1 MQNSAQLFYVPV
13 VKQDETFEKLMGF
26 ASVKEFIAQIALVT
40 PEQFEEWSKAWRVAV
55 ENGSQESLL
64 GFICRERG
72 IAEDI
77 FLQQLAAALGWAYL
91 DLTKLTVPPEA
102 SQKIPTKVAF
112 QYSVLPTSFENG
124 RLQVAISNPY
134 DTAMMN
140 AVRFNAGGPVQFAL
154 APKVEIEKALKR
166 YYGVGAE
173 TLDEM
178 AKEEPID
185 LLVSEDKEITE
196 GDQEASVI
204 KFVNQVIWE
213 AYKDRATD
221 IHFEPAED
229 ELRIRYR
236 IDGILHQTP
245 MPPTLKRYQAA
256 LISRIKVMSGMNI
269 AEKRL
274 PQDGRI
280 NVRIK
285 GEEIDI
291 RVSTVPTVY
300 GESVSLRLLTRGKIF
315 LSLDKLGF
323 SQLEENAI
331 REIIIKPHGI
341 FLVTGPT
348 GSGKSTSLYA
358 FLSSINSV
366 QKRIIT
372 IEEPVEYEL
381 KGINQIAVRS
391 DIGLTFA
398 MGLRHILR
406 QDPNVIMVGEIR
418 DLETAEIAIR
428 AALTGHLV
436 FSTLHTNDAPSA
448 FTRLIDMGIEPFLV
462 ASSVE
467 AVMAQ
472 RLVRNICP
480 HCKVE
485 QKVERDYLQKIGFPA
500 NEIGTAK
507 FWRGAG
513 CEECRQLGY
522 QGRQGIYELLILNES
537 IRPLILNRA
546 PATTIAQRA
555 MEQGMRTLRTDGWN
569 KVKAGRTTIE
579 EVLRVTQ
586 IEEHMD
592 TLGGSS

>member
-1 MQNSAQLFYVPV
+1 MAFLSLKSVFAQANLGSVDQIDTWSRAWSA
-13 VKQDETFEKLMGF
+13 
-26 ASVKEFIAQIALVT
+26 AAA
-40 PEQFEEWSKAWRVAV
+40 
-55 ENGSQESLL
+55 NGSAEPRLAFFARES
-64 GFICRERG
+64 G
-72 IAEDI
+72 IAEDA
-77 FLQQLAAALGWAYL
+77 FLKRLGEALGWPFIEL
-91 DLTKLTVPPEA
+91 KGITLENEVRKRI
-102 SQKIPTKVAF
+102 STKVAF
-112 QYSVLPTSFENG
+112 QHMVIPVSVDAGVLK
-124 RLQVAISNPY
+124 VAVSDPF
-134 DTAMMN
+134 DASML
-140 AVRFNAGGPVQFAL
+140 AAVQFDARGAVDFCL
-154 APKVEIEKALKR
+154 APRAEIEKALKK

-178 AKEEPID
+178 SGDDPVELELAD
-185 LLVSEDKEITE
+185 NREIT
-196 GDQEASVI
+196 GDDQDASVI

-213 AYKDRATD
+213 AYKDRSTD
-221 IHFEPAED
+221 IHFEPSED

-245 MPPTLKRYQAA
+245 LPPQIKRYQAA

-291 RVSTVPTVY
+291 RVSTVPTVW

-315 LSLDKLGF
+315 FGLDRLGF
-323 SQLEENAI
+323 GADEETHI
-331 REIIIKPHGI
+331 RDIIVKPHGI

-358 FLSSINSV
+358 FLSTINSV
-366 QKRIIT
+366 TKRIIT

-381 KGINQIAVRS
+381 KGINQIPVRS

-398 MGLRHILR
+398 VGLRHILR

-428 AALTGHLV
+428 ASLTGHLV

-462 ASSVE
+462 ASSLE

-472 RLVRNICP
+472 RLVRMICP
-480 HCKVE
+480 KCKTPQRVDA
-485 QKVERDYLQKIGFPA
+485 DYLGKVGFPA
-500 NEIGTAK
+500 HEIATAT
-507 FWRGAG
+507 FWKGSG

-522 QGRQGIYELLILNES
+522 QGRTGIHELLVMTEL
-537 IRPLILNRA
+537 IRPLVMNRA
-546 PATTIAQRA
+546 PATTIGQAAKAQN
-555 MEQGMRTLRTDGWN
+555 MRTLREDGWR
-569 KVKAGRTTIE
+569 KVRLGQTTIE

-586 IEEHMD
+586 TEEHVKGLIGD
-592 TLGGSS
+592 EKVIGK

>member
-1 MQNSAQLFYVPV
+1 MPQPSIKQLLARLGAVSA
-13 VKQDETFEKLMGF
+13 D
-26 ASVKEFIAQIALVT
+26 
-40 PEQFEEWSKAWRVAV
+40 QFERLVQAWRVAS
-55 ENGSQESLL
+55 ENGSQEPLL
-64 GFICRERG
+64 AFFSRECGFSE
-72 IAEDI
+72 EK
-77 FLQQLAAALGWAYL
+77 FLEQLASALGWTYV
-91 DLTKLTVPPEA
+91 DLPRLSIPAEA
-102 SQKIPTKVAF
+102 RNRISTKVAF
-112 QYSVLPTSFENG
+112 QYFVLPVSFENG
-124 RLQVAISNPY
+124 LLRVAVSNPF
-134 DTAMMN
+134 DSAMLN
-140 AVRFNAGGPVQFAL
+140 AVQFDAKTPVEFAL
-154 APKVEIEKALKR
+154 APKAEVEKALKK

-173 TLDEM
+173 TLDELQ
-178 AKEEPID
+178 ETDEPME

-204 KFVNQVIWE
+204 KFVNQIVWE
-213 AYKDRATD
+213 AFKDRATD
-221 IHFEPAED
+221 IHFEPMED

-236 IDGILHQTP
+236 IDGILNQTP
-245 MPPTLKRYQAA
+245 MPPQLKRYQAA
-256 LISRIKVMSGMNI
+256 ILSRIKVMAGMNI

-323 SQLEENAI
+323 DAKEETAL
-331 REIIIKPHGI
+331 REIIVKPHGI
-341 FLVTGPT
+341 MLVTGPT
-348 GSGKSTSLYA
+348 GAGKSTSLYA

-366 QKRIIT
+366 TKRIIT
-372 IEEPVEYEL
+372 VEEPVEYEL

-398 MGLRHILR
+398 VGLRHILR
-406 QDPNVIMVGEIR
+406 QDPNVIMIGEIR

-472 RLVRNICP
+472 RLVRTICKS
-480 HCKVE
+480 CIVE
-485 QKVERDYLQKIGFPA
+485 QPVEPSYLRKIGFPEA
-500 NEIGTAK
+500 EIFTAK
-507 FWRGAG
+507 FWRGVG
-513 CEECRQLGY
+513 CEKCRQLGY
-522 QGRQGIYELLILNES
+522 QGRLGIYELLLVNEAL
-537 IRPLILNRA
+537 RPLIMNRA
-546 PATTIAQRA
+546 PASTIAQKA
-555 MEQGMRTLRTDGWN
+555 IEGGMRTLRVDGWN
-569 KVKAGRTTIE
+569 KTRAKLTTIE

-586 IEEHMD
+586 TEEHLQSLVGDNTEMWVKA
-592 TLGGSS
+592 

>member
-1 MQNSAQLFYVPV
+1 MAITSIKTVFAQAGL
-13 VKQDETFEKLMGF
+13 
-26 ASVKEFIAQIALVT
+26 AS
-40 PEQFEEWSKAWRVAV
+40 PDQFDGWLKAWRVAV
-55 ENGSQESLL
+55 ENGSQESQ
-64 GFICRERG
+64 FAFMSREQGLTEDLFLKRL
-72 IAEDI
+72 AE
-77 FLQQLAAALGWAYL
+77 ALGWPYL
-91 DLTKLTVPPEA
+91 ELPRLTIPPEA
-102 SQKIPTKVAF
+102 RQKISTKVAF
-112 QYSVLPTSFENG
+112 QFNALPTRFENDT
-124 RLQVAISNPY
+124 LQVTVSNPFN
-134 DTAMMN
+134 TALLN
-140 AVRFNAGGPVQFAL
+140 AVQFDAQCPVQFAL
-154 APKVEIEKALKR
+154 APRDEIEKALKK

-173 TLDEM
+173 TLDEL
-178 AKEEPID
+178 AKDEPIE
-185 LLVSEDKEITE
+185 LVVGEDKEITE
-196 GDQEASVI
+196 SDQEASVI
-204 KFVNQVIWE
+204 KFVNQIIWE
-213 AYKDRATD
+213 AFKDRSTD

-245 MPPTLKRYQAA
+245 MPPQLKRYQAA

-323 SQLEENAI
+323 APKDEQVI
-331 REIIIKPHGI
+331 RDIILKPHGI

-358 FLSSINSV
+358 FLSTINSV
-366 QKRIIT
+366 HKRIIT
-372 IEEPVEYEL
+372 VEEPVEYEL
-381 KGINQIAVRS
+381 KGINQIAVRPE
-391 DIGLTFA
+391 IGLTFA

-472 RLVRNICP
+472 RLVRTICP
-480 HCKVE
+480 QCKEE
-485 QKVERDYLQKIGFPA
+485 QKVERDYLLRIGFPQD
-500 NEIGTAK
+500 EIDRTT
-507 FWRGAG
+507 FWHGRG

-522 QGRQGIYELLILNES
+522 QGRMGIYELLLLNEA
-537 IRPLILNRA
+537 IRPLILSRA
-546 PATTIAQRA
+546 PASTIAQKA
-555 MEQGMRTLRTDGWN
+555 IDQGMRTLRTDGWN
-569 KVKAGRTTIE
+569 KVREGKSTIE

-586 IEEHMD
+586 VEEHLNALVGD
-592 TLGGSS
+592 AKEGVWVKK

>member
-1 MQNSAQLFYVPV
+1 MP
-13 VKQDETFEKLMGF
+13 F
-26 ASVKEFIAQIALVT
+26 ASISNVFASAELASPERFSALR
-40 PEQFEEWSKAWRVAV
+40 KAWRVTV
-55 ENGSQESLL
+55 ENGAQESLL
-64 GFICRERG
+64 AFVARESG
-72 IAEDI
+72 LTEEIL
-77 FLQQLAAALGWAYL
+77 LQRLSTILGWPFI
-91 DLTKLTVPPEA
+91 DLPRLNIPAEA
-102 SQKIPTKVAF
+102 RQRISTKVAF
-112 QYSVLPTSFENG
+112 QHLALPTAVNEKL
-124 RLQVAISNPY
+124 LQVTVSNPF
-134 DTAMMN
+134 DTAMLN
-140 AVRFNAGGPVQFAL
+140 AVRFDARGPVEFGL
-154 APKVEIEKALKR
+154 APRVEIEKALKK

-173 TLDEM
+173 TLDEL
-178 AKEEPID
+178 AEDEPIE
-185 LLVSEDKEITE
+185 LLVGEDKEITE

-204 KFVNQVIWE
+204 KFVNQIIWE
-213 AYKDRATD
+213 AFKDRATD

-245 MPPTLKRYQAA
+245 MPPQLKRYQAA
-256 LISRIKVMSGMNI
+256 IISRIKVMSGMNI
-269 AEKRL
+269 SEKRL

-300 GESVSLRLLTRGKIF
+300 GESVSLRLLTRGNIF

-323 SQLEENAI
+323 APADEQAI
-331 REIIIKPHGI
+331 RDIIVKPHGI
-341 FLVTGPT
+341 LLVTGPT

-366 QKRIIT
+366 HKRIIT
-372 IEEPVEYEL
+372 VEEPVEYEL
-381 KGINQIAVRS
+381 KGINQIAVRP

-467 AVMAQ
+467 AVLAQ
-472 RLVRNICP
+472 RLVRTICP
-480 HCKVE
+480 HCKTE
-485 QKVERDYLQKIGFPA
+485 QPVERGYLEKIGFPRD
-500 NEIGTAK
+500 EIATAHFWHGT
-507 FWRGAG
+507 G
-513 CEECRQLGY
+513 CEQCRQLGY
-522 QGRQGIYELLILNES
+522 QGRMGIYELLVLSEML
-537 IRPLILNRA
+537 RPLILNRA
-546 PATTIAQRA
+546 PASTIAQRA
-555 MEQGMRTLRTDGWN
+555 MEQGMRSLRVDGWN
-569 KVKAGRTTIE
+569 KVRSALTTIE

-586 IEEHMD
+586 TEEHLQALAG
-592 TLGGSS
+592 T

>member
-1 MQNSAQLFYVPV
+1 MAFQSIKNILETAGLATAAQF
-13 VKQDETFEKLMGF
+13 DE
-26 ASVKEFIAQIALVT
+26 
-40 PEQFEEWSKAWRVAV
+40 WRKAWRTAT
-55 ENGSQESLL
+55 EAGSTEPLL
-64 GFICRERG
+64 SFFSREAG
-72 IAEDI
+72 ISEDA
-77 FLQQLAAALGWAYL
+77 FLQRLATALRWPYI
-91 DLTKLTVPPEA
+91 DLAHTTVEPDA
-102 SQKIPTKVAF
+102 RKRISTKVAF
-112 QYSVLPTSFENG
+112 QHFVLPVAFVNN
-124 RLQVAISNPY
+124 RLQVAVSNPF
-134 DTAMMN
+134 DTSLLN
-140 AVRFNAGGPVQFAL
+140 AVTFNAQGPVEFAL
-154 APKVEIEKALKR
+154 APRAEIEKALKK

-178 AKEEPID
+178 AEDDSGD
-185 LLVSEDKEITE
+185 LLVGDEKEITE

-204 KFVNQVIWE
+204 KFVNQIIWE

-236 IDGILHQTP
+236 VDGILHQTP
-245 MPPTLKRYQAA
+245 MPPQLKRYQSA

-323 SQLEENAI
+323 APEEESQL
-331 REIIIKPHGI
+331 RDLVVKPHGI
-341 FLVTGPT
+341 VLVTGPT
-348 GSGKSTSLYA
+348 GAGKSTSLYA
-358 FLSSINSV
+358 FLSTINSV
-366 QKRIIT
+366 HKRIIT

-467 AVMAQ
+467 AILAQ
-472 RLVRNICP
+472 RLVRTICK

-485 QKVERDYLQKIGFPA
+485 QKVERDYLVKIGFPED
-500 NEIGTAK
+500 EIDTAK
-507 FWRGAG
+507 FYKGAG
-513 CEECRQLGY
+513 CEQCRQLGY
-522 QGRQGIYELLILNES
+522 QGRLGIYELLVLNEA
-537 IRPLILNRA
+537 IRPLILSRA
-546 PATTIAQRA
+546 TASTIAQRA
-555 MEQGMRTLRTDGWN
+555 IENGMRTLRVDGWR
-569 KVKAGRTTIE
+569 KVKAGLTTIE

-586 IEEHMD
+586 TEEH
-592 TLGGSS
+592 LGALIEDSK

>member
-1 MQNSAQLFYVPV
+1 MDLVAPAQF
-13 VKQDETFEKLMGF
+13 DE
-26 ASVKEFIAQIALVT
+26 
-40 PEQFEEWSKAWRVAV
+40 WNKAWKVAV
-55 ENGSQESLL
+55 ESGSQESLL
-64 GFICRERG
+64 AFICRERG
-72 IAEDI
+72 LAEDV
-77 FLQQLAAALGWAYL
+77 FLQKLAQALNWPFL
-91 DLTKLTVPPEA
+91 DLPKLKVPAEA
-102 SQKIPTKVAF
+102 RNRISTKVAF
-112 QYSVLPTSFENG
+112 QYSVLPTQLQDST
-124 RLQVAISNPY
+124 LQVAVSNPF
-134 DTAMMN
+134 DTAMLN
-140 AVRFNAGGPVQFAL
+140 AVRFDARGPVQFAL
-154 APKVEIEKALKR
+154 APRTEIEKALKNF
-166 YYGVGAE
+166 YGVGAE
-173 TLDEM
+173 TLGEL
-178 AKEEPID
+178 EEDTAVD
-185 LLVSEDKEITE
+185 LEIPLDKEITE
-196 GDQEASVI
+196 SDQEASVI

-245 MPPTLKRYQAA
+245 MPPQLKKFQAA

-269 AEKRL
+269 SEKRL

-323 SQLEENAI
+323 STLEEAAI

-358 FLSSINSV
+358 FLSTINSV
-366 QKRIIT
+366 HKRIIT

-381 KGINQIAVRS
+381 KGINQIAVRPE
-391 DIGLTFA
+391 IGLTFA

-472 RLVRNICP
+472 RLVRTICP
-480 HCKVE
+480 GCKTE
-485 QKVERDYLQKIGFPA
+485 QKVERSYLKRIGFPA
-500 NEIGTAK
+500 DEIDTAK

-513 CEECRQLGY
+513 CETCRQLGY
-522 QGRQGIYELLILNES
+522 QGRMGIYELLILNES
-537 IRPLILNRA
+537 LRPLILNRA
-546 PATTIAQRA
+546 PASTIAA
-555 MEQGMRTLRTDGWN
+555 KAIEFGMRTLRTDGWN
-569 KVKAGRTTIE
+569 KVKAAQTTIE

-586 IEEHMD
+586 IEEHLD
-592 TLGGSS
+592 ALTDDVKAPLL

>member
-1 MQNSAQLFYVPV
+1 
-13 VKQDETFEKLMGF
+13 MGF
-26 ASVKEFIAQIALVT
+26 RSIKDVLSQAGLLTSTQYES
-40 PEQFEEWSKAWRVAV
+40 WSEAWRIAS
-55 ENGSQESLL
+55 EGGNSQEPLL
-64 GFICRERG
+64 AFLCRERG
-72 IAEDI
+72 LSEEQ
-77 FLQQLAAALGWAYL
+77 FLQQLAHALGWPFL
-91 DLTKLTVPPEA
+91 DLPKLTVPNEA
-102 SQKIPTKVAF
+102 RGKISTKVAF
-112 QYSVLPTSFENG
+112 QFPALPTRFEDG
-124 RLQVAISNPY
+124 ALQVAVSNPF
-134 DTAMMN
+134 DSALLN
-140 AVRFNAGGPVQFAL
+140 AVQFDARCPVQFAL
-154 APKVEIEKALKR
+154 APKAEIEKALKK

-173 TLDEM
+173 TLDEL
-178 AKEEPID
+178 AKDEPLELI
-185 LLVSEDKEITE
+185 VGEDKEITE

-204 KFVNQVIWE
+204 KFVNQIIWE
-213 AYKDRATD
+213 AFKDRATD

-245 MPPTLKRYQAA
+245 MPPQLKRYQAA
-256 LISRIKVMSGMNI
+256 LISRIKVMSGMDI

-315 LSLDKLGF
+315 LSLEKLGF
-323 SQLEENAI
+323 SPVEEEAL
-331 REIIIKPHGI
+331 REIIVKPHGI
-341 FLVTGPT
+341 LLVTGPT

-358 FLSSINSV
+358 FLSTINSV
-366 QKRIIT
+366 HKRIIT

-381 KGINQIAVRS
+381 KGINQIAVRP

-398 MGLRHILR
+398 VGLRHVLR

-472 RLVRNICP
+472 RLVRTICL

-485 QKVERDYLQKIGFPA
+485 QKVERSYLRRIGFPEA
-500 NEIGTAK
+500 EIETAK

-513 CEECRQLGY
+513 CEDCRQLGY
-522 QGRQGIYELLILNES
+522 QGRMGIYELLLLNEGL
-537 IRPLILNRA
+537 RPLILNRA
-546 PATTIAQRA
+546 PASTIAQRA
-555 MEQGMRTLRTDGWN
+555 IEGGMRTLRTDGWN
-569 KVKAGRTTIE
+569 KVRAGLTTIE

-586 IEEHMD
+586 TEEHLNALMD
-592 TLGGSS
+592 DGKTGIWTKA

>member
-1 MQNSAQLFYVPV
+1 MAFISL
-13 VKQDETFEKLMGF
+13 
-26 ASVKEFIAQIALVT
+26 KEFLGRMELAT
-40 PEQFEEWSKAWRVAV
+40 PEQFDEWNKAWRIAV
-55 ENGSQESLL
+55 ESGSQESLL
-64 GFICRERG
+64 AFICRERG
-72 IAEDI
+72 LAEDV
-77 FLQQLAAALGWAYL
+77 FLQQLAQALNWPFL
-91 DLTKLTVPPEA
+91 DLPKLNVPAEA
-102 SQKIPTKVAF
+102 RNRISTKVAF
-112 QYSVLPTSFENG
+112 QHSVLPTSVSDG
-124 RLQVAISNPY
+124 TVQVAVSNPF
-134 DTAMMN
+134 DTAMLN
-140 AVRFNAGGPVQFAL
+140 AVRFDARGPVQFAL
-154 APKVEIEKALKR
+154 ATKVEIEKALKK

-173 TLDEM
+173 TLDEL
-178 AKEEPID
+178 AEDEPLE
-185 LLVSEDKEITE
+185 LLVGEDKEITE
-196 GDQEASVI
+196 SDQEASVI

-245 MPPTLKRYQAA
+245 MPPQLKRFQAA
-256 LISRIKVMSGMNI
+256 IISRIKVMSGMNI

-315 LSLDKLGF
+315 LTLDKLGF
-323 SQLEENAI
+323 APADEQAL
-331 REIIIKPHGI
+331 REIIVKPHGI
-341 FLVTGPT
+341 MLVTGPT
-348 GSGKSTSLYA
+348 GAGKSTTLYA
-358 FLSSINSV
+358 CLSTINSV
-366 QKRIIT
+366 HKRIIT

-391 DIGLTFA
+391 DIGLSFA
-398 MGLRHILR
+398 VGLRHVLR

-467 AVMAQ
+467 AILAQ

-480 HCKVE
+480 GCKTERNVE
-485 QKVERDYLQKIGFPA
+485 KDYLLKIGFPED
-500 NEIGTAK
+500 EIGTAH
-507 FWRGAG
+507 FWHGIG

-522 QGRQGIYELLILNES
+522 QGRQGIYEILILNENL
-537 IRPLILNRA
+537 RPLILNRSA
-546 PATTIAQRA
+546 ASTMAHEAIKN
-555 MEQGMRTLRTDGWN
+555 GMRTLRTDGWN
-569 KVKAGRTTIE
+569 KVKEGRTTTE

-586 IEEHMD
+586 TEEHLKALAD
-592 TLGGSS
+592 DSQPEVW

>member
-1 MQNSAQLFYVPV
+1 MAHLSLSSVVAQ
-13 VKQDETFEKLMGF
+13 
-26 ASVKEFIAQIALVT
+26 ALVAP
-40 PEQFEEWSKAWRVAV
+40 PERVAELTKAWRVAV
-55 ENGSQESLL
+55 EGGSADSLID
-64 GFICRERG
+64 FVCRESG
-72 IAEDI
+72 TTEEL
-77 FLQQLAAALGWAYL
+77 FLQQLAKVLGWPFV
-91 DLTKLTVPPEA
+91 DLRKSQIPVEA
-102 SQKIPTKVAF
+102 RNKISTKVAF
-112 QYSVLPTSFENG
+112 QFFALPTDFQDG
-124 RLQVAISNPY
+124 VLQVTVCNPF
-134 DTAMMN
+134 DTAMMS
-140 AVRFNAGGPVQFAL
+140 AVEFDAHGPVTFAL
-154 APKVEIEKALKR
+154 ASRLEIEKSLKK

-173 TLDEM
+173 VIDEM
-178 AKEEPID
+178 DDKGEDEPID
-185 LLVSEDKEITE
+185 LIFEDKEITE

-204 KFVNQVIWE
+204 KFVNQIIWE
-213 AYKDRATD
+213 AFKDRSTD

-245 MPPTLKRYQAA
+245 MPPQLKRYQAA
-256 LISRIKVMSGMNI
+256 IISRIKVMSGMNI

-285 GEEIDI
+285 GEELDI

-315 LSLDKLGF
+315 LSLEKLGF
-323 SQLEENAI
+323 SPLEEAAI
-331 REIIIKPHGI
+331 RDIIVKPHGI

-381 KGINQIAVRS
+381 KGINQIAVRPE
-391 DIGLTFA
+391 IGLTFA

-467 AVMAQ
+467 AIMAQ
-472 RLVRNICP
+472 RLVRTICST
-480 HCKVE
+480 CKIE
-485 QKVERDYLQKIGFPA
+485 QKVEKDYLVKIGFPE
-500 NEIGTAK
+500 NEIETAR
-507 FWRGAG
+507 FWHGAG
-513 CEECRQLGY
+513 CEDCRQLGY
-522 QGRQGIYELLILNES
+522 QGRMGIYELLLLTEAV
-537 IRPLILNRA
+537 RPLILSRA
-546 PATTIAQRA
+546 AASTIAQRA
-555 MEQGMRTLRTDGWN
+555 IENGMRTLRVDGWN
-569 KVKAGRTTIE
+569 KVRAAQTTIQ

-586 IEEHMD
+586 TEEHLKSLVED
-592 TLGGSS
+592 KA

>member
-1 MQNSAQLFYVPV
+1 MAFVSIKQLFSEHNLATPT
-13 VKQDETFEKLMGF
+13 E
-26 ASVKEFIAQIALVT
+26 LV
-40 PEQFEEWSKAWRVAV
+40 EWGKAWRVAT
-55 ENGSQESLL
+55 ESGSQDSLL
-64 GFICRERG
+64 AFICREKG
-72 IAEDI
+72 IGEDV
-77 FLQQLAAALGWAYL
+77 FLQQLAKALGWPYL
-91 DLTKLTVPPEA
+91 ELAKMDVSAEVR
-102 SQKIPTKVAF
+102 QKISTKVAF
-112 QYSVLPTSFENG
+112 QYSVLPTRIENG
-124 RLQVAISNPY
+124 VLQIAVSNPF
-134 DTAMMN
+134 DSGMLGA
-140 AVRFNAGGPVQFAL
+140 VQFDAGCPVEFGL
-154 APKVEIEKALKR
+154 ATKVEIEKSLKK

-173 TLDEM
+173 TLDEI
-178 AKEEPID
+178 AKDDVPLELE
-185 LLVSEDKEITE
+185 LTDKEITE

-204 KFVNQVIWE
+204 KFVNQIIWE
-213 AYKDRATD
+213 AFKDRATD

-245 MPPTLKRYQAA
+245 MPPQLKQYQAA

-315 LSLDKLGF
+315 LSLEKLGF
-323 SQLEENAI
+323 PAHQEAAI
-331 REIIIKPHGI
+331 REIIVKPHGI
-341 FLVTGPT
+341 MLVTGPT

-366 QKRIIT
+366 TKRIIT

-398 MGLRHILR
+398 VGLRHILR
-406 QDPNVIMVGEIR
+406 QDPNVVMVGEIR
-418 DLETAEIAIR
+418 DQETAEIAIR

-472 RLVRNICP
+472 RLVRTICP

-485 QKVERDYLQKIGFPA
+485 QKVERDFLRKVSFPED
-500 NEIGTAK
+500 EIETAK
-507 FWRGAG
+507 FWKGAG
-513 CEECRQLGY
+513 CEECRLLGY
-522 QGRQGIYELLILNES
+522 QGRMGIHELLIVTES
-537 IRPLILNRA
+537 IRPLIMSRA
-546 PATTIAQRA
+546 PASTIAHEA
-555 MEQGMRTLRTDGWN
+555 IKGGMRTLRQDGWK
-569 KVKAGRTTIE
+569 KVNAGLTTLE

-586 IEEHMD
+586 TEEHLRSL
-592 TLGGSS
+592 TEV

>member
-1 MQNSAQLFYVPV
+1 MAFLSLKQFLSRMGVGSA
-13 VKQDETFEKLMGF
+13 
-26 ASVKEFIAQIALVT
+26 
-40 PEQFEEWSKAWRVAV
+40 EQFDEWGRAWRVAV
-55 ENGSQESLL
+55 ESGSQESLL
-64 GFICRERG
+64 AFICRERG
-72 IAEDI
+72 LAEDT
-77 FLQQLAAALGWAYL
+77 FLQQLARALNWPYL
-91 DLTKLTVPPEA
+91 DLPKLAVPVEA
-102 SQKIPTKVAF
+102 RNRISTKVAF
-112 QYSVLPTSFENG
+112 QHSVLPTLVQDG
-124 RLQVAISNPY
+124 TLQVAVSNPF
-134 DTAMMN
+134 DTAMLN
-140 AVRFNAGGPVQFAL
+140 AVRFDARGPVQFAL
-154 APKVEIEKALKR
+154 ATKIEIEKALKK

-178 AKEEPID
+178 GEEAPLD
-185 LLVSEDKEITE
+185 LELPADKEITE

-245 MPPTLKRYQAA
+245 MPPQLKRYQAA
-256 LISRIKVMSGMNI
+256 IISRIKVMSGMNI

-323 SQLEENAI
+323 APLEEQAI
-331 REIIIKPHGI
+331 REIIVKPHGI

-358 FLSSINSV
+358 FLSTINSV
-366 QKRIIT
+366 HKRIIT

-381 KGINQIAVRS
+381 KGINQIAVRPE
-391 DIGLTFA
+391 IGLTFA

-472 RLVRNICP
+472 RLVRTICP

-485 QKVERDYLQKIGFPA
+485 QKVERDYVIKIGFPED
-500 NEIGTAK
+500 EIATAK

-513 CEECRQLGY
+513 CDECRQLGY
-522 QGRQGIYELLILNES
+522 QGRLGIYELLLLNEAV
-537 IRPLILNRA
+537 RPLILNRSA
-546 PATTIAQRA
+546 ASTIAQRA
-555 MEQGMRTLRTDGWN
+555 MEQGMRTLRHDGWN
-569 KVKAGRTTIE
+569 KVKAGLTTIE

-586 IEEHMD
+586 TEEHMRG
-592 TLGGSS
+592 LVEG

>member
-1 MQNSAQLFYVPV
+1 MAFSSLKNLV
-13 VKQDETFEKLMGF
+13 
-26 ASVKEFIAQIALVT
+26 ASVAEASPV
-40 PEQFEEWSKAWRVAV
+40 QFDDWRTAWRTAADG
-55 ENGSQESLL
+55 GSQEPLL
-64 GFICRERG
+64 TFIARERG
-72 IAEDI
+72 VAEDV
-77 FLQQLAAALGWAYL
+77 FTQRLATSLGWPYL
-91 DLTKLTVPPEA
+91 DLPKLTIPTEA
-102 SQKIPTKVAF
+102 RNKISTKVAF
-112 QYSVLPTSFENG
+112 QYSILPTAVNDG
-124 RLQVAISNPY
+124 TLQVAVSDPF
-134 DTAMMN
+134 DAAMMN
-140 AVRFNAGGPVQFAL
+140 AVRFNARMPVEFAL
-154 APKVEIEKALKR
+154 APKAEIEKALKK

-178 AKEEPID
+178 GEGD
-185 LLVSEDKEITE
+185 LMELEIANDKEITE
-196 GDQEASVI
+196 DDQEASVI

-213 AYKDRATD
+213 AHKDRATD

-245 MPPTLKRYQAA
+245 MPPQLKRYQAA

-269 AEKRL
+269 SEKRL

-323 SQLEENAI
+323 APAEENAI

-358 FLSSINSV
+358 FLSAINSI

-406 QDPNVIMVGEIR
+406 QDPNVVMVGEIR
-418 DLETAEIAIR
+418 DQETAEIAIR
-428 AALTGHLV
+428 ASLTGHLV

-472 RLVRNICP
+472 RLVRTICP
-480 HCKVE
+480 HCKTE
-485 QKVERDYLQKIGFPA
+485 QKVDADYLRKIGFPEA
-500 NEIGTAK
+500 DIGTAK
-507 FWRGAG
+507 IWRGAG
-513 CEECRQLGY
+513 CELCRQLGY
-522 QGRQGIYELLILNES
+522 QGRKGIYELLLVSEA
-537 IRPLILNRA
+537 IRPLIMNRSSSTA
-546 PATTIAQRA
+546 IAQRA
-555 MEQGMRTLRTDGWN
+555 MEAGMRTLRTDGWN
-569 KVKAGRTTIE
+569 KVKAGETTIE

-586 IEEHMD
+586 MEEH
-592 TLGGSS
+592 LESLAGGEQTQFTPRT

>member
-1 MQNSAQLFYVPV
+1 MAFLSIKSVLAQAALANS
-13 VKQDETFEKLMGF
+13 D
-26 ASVKEFIAQIALVT
+26 
-40 PEQFEEWSKAWRVAV
+40 QFETWTKAWRVAA
-55 ENGSQESLL
+55 EGGSDESLIA
-64 GFICRERG
+64 FFSREQG
-72 IAEDI
+72 LTEEQ
-77 FLQQLAAALGWAYL
+77 FLQRLAKTLSWPYL
-91 DLTKLTVPPEA
+91 DLPRTTVSAEA
-102 SQKIPTKVAF
+102 QKRISTKVAF
-112 QYSVLPTSFENG
+112 QHSVLPTVFENDS
-124 RLQVAISNPY
+124 LQVAVSNPFN
-134 DTAMMN
+134 TALLN
-140 AVRFNAGGPVQFAL
+140 AVQFEAQCPVQFRL
-154 APKVEIEKALKR
+154 APKVEIEKALKK

-173 TLDEM
+173 TLDEL
-178 AKEEPID
+178 AEDEP
-185 LLVSEDKEITE
+185 LELFVGEDKEITE

-204 KFVNQVIWE
+204 KFVNQIIWE
-213 AYKDRATD
+213 AFKDRATD

-245 MPPTLKRYQAA
+245 MPPQLKRYQAA

-269 AEKRL
+269 SEKRL

-323 SQLEENAI
+323 APHEENAI

-341 FLVTGPT
+341 LLVTGPT

-358 FLSSINSV
+358 FLSTINSV

-428 AALTGHLV
+428 ASLTGHLV

-472 RLVRNICP
+472 RLVRTICP
-480 HCKVE
+480 HCKIE
-485 QKVERDYLQKIGFPA
+485 QKVERDYLRKISFPED
-500 NEIGTAK
+500 EIETAK

-513 CEECRQLGY
+513 CELCRELGY
-522 QGRQGIYELLILNES
+522 QGRLGIYEILILKES
-537 IRPLILNRA
+537 LRPLILNRA
-546 PATTIAQRA
+546 AASTIAQKA
-555 MEQGMRTLRTDGWN
+555 IEEGMRTLRADGWQ
-569 KVKAGRTTIE
+569 KVKAGLTTIE

-586 IEEHMD
+586 TEEHMNALTGD
-592 TLGGSS
+592 IRE

>member
-1 MQNSAQLFYVPV
+1 MALPSIKTVLERAQL
-13 VKQDETFEKLMGF
+13 
-26 ASVKEFIAQIALVT
+26 AS
-40 PEQFEEWSKAWRVAV
+40 PEQFDEWTKAWRVSQ
-55 ENGSQESLL
+55 ENGSQDSL
-64 GFICRERG
+64 FAFMCRERG
-72 IAEDI
+72 ISEDT
-77 FLQQLAAALGWAYL
+77 FLQQLAATLNWPYV
-91 DLTKLTVPPEA
+91 DLKKIAVANEA
-102 SQKIPTKVAF
+102 RAKISTKVAF
-112 QYSVLPTSFENG
+112 QFNAIPIAFENG
-124 RLQVAISNPY
+124 TLTVVVSNPFNN
-134 DTAMMN
+134 ALIN
-140 AVRFNAGGPVQFAL
+140 AVQFDAKVPVKFAL
-154 APKVEIEKALKR
+154 APQSEIEKALKK

-178 AKEEPID
+178 GGEEPLELEI
-185 LLVSEDKEITE
+185 STDKEITE
-196 GDQEASVI
+196 DDQEASVI
-204 KFVNQVIWE
+204 KFVNQIIWE
-213 AYKDRATD
+213 AFKDRATD

-245 MPPTLKRYQAA
+245 MPPQLKRYQAA

-285 GEEIDI
+285 GEELDI

-315 LSLDKLGF
+315 MSLDKLGF
-323 SQLEENAI
+323 MERDEAAL
-331 REIIIKPHGI
+331 RELIIKPHGI
-341 FLVTGPT
+341 ILVTGPT
-348 GSGKSTSLYA
+348 GSGKSTTLYA
-358 FLSSINSV
+358 CLSTINSV
-366 QKRIIT
+366 TKRIIT

-406 QDPNVIMVGEIR
+406 QDPNVVMVGEIR

-436 FSTLHTNDAPSA
+436 FSTLHTNDSASA

-467 AVMAQ
+467 AILAQ
-472 RLVRNICP
+472 RLVRTICK

-485 QKVERDYLQKIGFPA
+485 QKVEPDYLIKIGFPR
-500 NEIGTAK
+500 EDIAK
-507 FWRGAG
+507 TKFYRGAG
-513 CEECRQLGY
+513 CEECRMLGY
-522 QGRQGIYELLILNES
+522 QGRLAIYELLLVTES
-537 IRPLILNRA
+537 LRPLIMSRA
-546 PATTIAQRA
+546 PASTLMQKAIEEGT
-555 MEQGMRTLRTDGWN
+555 RTLRTDGWN
-569 KVKAGRTTIE
+569 KVKAGITTIE

-586 IEEHMD
+586 SEEH
-592 TLGGSS
+592 LGALVGDRTEFWTKA

>member
-1 MQNSAQLFYVPV
+1 MAFVSIKSVLAQASLANS
-13 VKQDETFEKLMGF
+13 D
-26 ASVKEFIAQIALVT
+26 
-40 PEQFEEWSKAWRVAV
+40 QFESWTKAWRVAA
-55 ENGSQESLL
+55 EGGSQESLVAFFSREL
-64 GFICRERG
+64 GLTE
-72 IAEDI
+72 ELY
-77 FLQQLAAALGWAYL
+77 LQRLAKTLSWPYL
-91 DLTKLTVPPEA
+91 DLPRTQVSSDAPKRV
-102 SQKIPTKVAF
+102 STKVAF
-112 QYSVLPTSFENG
+112 QYSVLPTVFENDT
-124 RLQVAISNPY
+124 LQVAVSNPF
-134 DTAMMN
+134 DTALLN
-140 AVRFNAGGPVQFAL
+140 AVQFEAQCPVQFAL
-154 APKVEIEKALKR
+154 APKVEIEKALKK

-173 TLDEM
+173 TLDEL
-178 AKEEPID
+178 AEDEPIE
-185 LLVSEDKEITE
+185 LLVGEDKEITE

-204 KFVNQVIWE
+204 KFVNQIIWE
-213 AYKDRATD
+213 AFKDRSTD

-245 MPPTLKRYQAA
+245 MPPQLKRYQAA

-323 SQLEENAI
+323 SEQEESAI
-331 REIIIKPHGI
+331 RETIVKPHGI
-341 FLVTGPT
+341 LLVTGPT

-358 FLSSINSV
+358 FLSTINSV

-381 KGINQIAVRS
+381 KGINQIAVRP

-428 AALTGHLV
+428 ASLTGHLV

-467 AVMAQ
+467 AIMAQ
-472 RLVRNICP
+472 RLVRTICP
-480 HCKVE
+480 HCKTE
-485 QKVERDYLQKIGFPA
+485 QKVERDYLRKISFPED
-500 NEIGTAK
+500 EIETAK

-513 CEECRQLGY
+513 CEQCRELGY
-522 QGRQGIYELLILNES
+522 QGRMGIYEILILTES
-537 IRPLILNRA
+537 LRPMILNRA
-546 PATTIAQRA
+546 AASTIAQRA
-555 MEQGMRTLRTDGWN
+555 IDEGMRTLRIDGWR
-569 KVKAGRTTIE
+569 KVKAGLTTIE

-586 IEEHMD
+586 TEEHLNALAGD
-592 TLGGSS
+592 ITD

>member
-1 MQNSAQLFYVPV
+1 
-13 VKQDETFEKLMGF
+13 MGF
-26 ASVKEFIAQIALVT
+26 ASIKDFFAQVALVT
-40 PEQFEEWSKAWRVAV
+40 PDQFDEWNKAWRVAV
-55 ENGSQESLL
+55 ESGSQESLL
-64 GFICRERG
+64 AFICRERG
-72 IAEDI
+72 IAEDL
-77 FLQQLAAALGWAYL
+77 FLQQLAEALGWPFL
-91 DLTKLTVPPEA
+91 DLSKLEVPPEA
-102 SQKIPTKVAF
+102 RQKVPTKVAF
-112 QYSVLPTSFENG
+112 QYSVLPTHFENG
-124 RLQVAISNPY
+124 QLQVVVSNPFEA
-134 DTAMMN
+134 AMLN
-140 AVRFNAGGPVQFAL
+140 AVRFNAGSPVQFAL
-154 APKVEIEKALKR
+154 APKVEIEKALKK

-178 AKEEPID
+178 SKDEPLE
-185 LLVSEDKEITE
+185 LLVGEDKEITE

-204 KFVNQVIWE
+204 KFVNQIIWE

-245 MPPTLKRYQAA
+245 MPPQLKRYQAA

-323 SQLEENAI
+323 SALEEHAI
-331 REIIIKPHGI
+331 REIILKPHGI

-366 QKRIIT
+366 HKRIIT

-485 QKVERDYLQKIGFPA
+485 QKVERDYLRKVGFPA
-500 NEIGTAK
+500 NEIETAK
-507 FWRGAG
+507 FWHGAG

-522 QGRQGIYELLILNES
+522 QGRQGIYELLLLNES
-537 IRPLILNRA
+537 IRPLILNRSA
-546 PATTIAQRA
+546 ATTIAAKA
-555 MEQGMRTLRTDGWN
+555 MQQGMRTLRTDGWN
-569 KVKAGRTTIE
+569 KVKAGRTTLE

-592 TLGGSS
+592 ALADDSKSELRLNR

>member
-1 MQNSAQLFYVPV
+1 MAFVSLKDFFNRMGLVDPAQ
-13 VKQDETFEKLMGF
+13 F
-26 ASVKEFIAQIALVT
+26 AEL
-40 PEQFEEWSKAWRVAV
+40 SKAWRVAAD
-55 ENGSQESLL
+55 NGSQETLL
-64 GFICRERG
+64 AFICRERG
-72 IAEDI
+72 IAEDV
-77 FLQQLAAALGWAYL
+77 FLQKLAQALNWPFLEMA
-91 DLTKLTVPPEA
+91 KVEVPAPA
-102 SQKIPTKVAF
+102 RNKISTKVAF
-112 QYSVLPTSFENG
+112 QHSVMPTNVFDG
-124 RLQVAISNPY
+124 TVQIAVSNPF
-134 DTAMMN
+134 DTAMLN
-140 AVRFNAGGPVQFAL
+140 AVRFDARGPVQFAL
-154 APKVEIEKALKR
+154 APKGEIEKALKK

-173 TLDEM
+173 TLEEMGGGEDEPL
-178 AKEEPID
+178 E
-185 LLVSEDKEITE
+185 LLIGDKEITE

-221 IHFEPAED
+221 IHLEPQED

-245 MPPTLKRYQAA
+245 MPPQLKRFQAA
-256 LISRIKVMSGMNI
+256 IISRIKVMSGMNI
-269 AEKRL
+269 SEKRL

-300 GESVSLRLLTRGKIF
+300 GESVSLRLLSRGKIF

-323 SQLEENAI
+323 SPQDEKAI
-331 REIIIKPHGI
+331 REIIVKPHGI
-341 FLVTGPT
+341 LLVTGPT

-358 FLSSINSV
+358 MLSSINSI

-372 IEEPVEYEL
+372 VEEPVEYEL
-381 KGINQIAVRS
+381 KGINQIAVRPE
-391 DIGLTFA
+391 IGLTFA

-428 AALTGHLV
+428 ASLTGHLV

-467 AVMAQ
+467 AIMAQ
-472 RLVRNICP
+472 RLVRTICP

-485 QKVERDYLQKIGFPA
+485 QKVERNYLLRIGFPEE
-500 NEIGTAK
+500 EIATTK
-507 FWRGAG
+507 FMRGAG

-522 QGRQGIYELLILNES
+522 QGRLAIYELLVLTEAL
-537 IRPLILNRA
+537 RPLILNRSSS
-546 PATTIAQRA
+546 TTIAQKA

-569 KVKAGRTTIE
+569 KVKGGITTIE

-586 IEEHMD
+586 IEEHLD
-592 TLGGSS
+592 SLAEDQKPAIRAK